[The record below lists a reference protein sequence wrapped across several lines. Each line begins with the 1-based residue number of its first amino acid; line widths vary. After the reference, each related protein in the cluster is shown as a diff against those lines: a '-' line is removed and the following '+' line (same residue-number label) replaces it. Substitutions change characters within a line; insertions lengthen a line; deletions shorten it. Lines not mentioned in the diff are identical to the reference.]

1 LTTIATDIFTVRPY
15 THHCQVIEQEAQ
27 HAVIGVS
34 PGNSFFTADTVTGLA
49 HWAAER
55 FARVDIVYT
64 DLYIA
69 DMYQALGY
77 ATDDARR
84 KAVKNLR
91 GVRAKVTN
99 AAQAVDPDGA
109 RVRAHPVSALTGRP
123 EYQRLSRYLDALMA
137 DDAALAATVADLV
150 DRFLKDKVTGRDATD
165 LQREVCT
172 RYILSELPLFI
183 DSPAIFDV
191 ASSLNCY
198 HQVLPLADLL
208 YGPGHG
214 LRASRNQ
221 GHGIIA
227 LTAPEDIQ

>member
-1 LTTIATDIFTVRPY
+1 MTTIATDIFTVRPY
-15 THHCQVIEQEAQ
+15 TSHCRVIEQEAQ

-34 PGNSFFTADTVTGLA
+34 PGNSFFTAETVTGLA

-55 FARVDIVYT
+55 FARVDLVYT

-69 DMYQALGY
+69 DMYEALGY
-77 ATDDARR
+77 SPDDARR

-91 GVRAKVTN
+91 GVRAKVSN
-99 AAQAVDPDGA
+99 AALAVDPDGA
-109 RVRAHPVSALTGRP
+109 RVRAQPVSALTGRP
-123 EYQRLSRYLDALMA
+123 EYRRLSRHVETLMT
-137 DDAALAATVADLV
+137 DDAALAATVAGLV
-150 DRFLKDKVTGRDATD
+150 DRFLRDKVTGRDATD
-165 LQREVCT
+165 RQREVCT
-172 RYILSELPLFI
+172 RYILAELPLFI
-183 DSPAIFDV
+183 DSPAIFGV

-227 LTAPEDIQ
+227 LTAPEDAQ

>member
-1 LTTIATDIFTVRPY
+1 MTTIATHIFTVRPY
-15 THHCQVIEQEAQ
+15 TSHCRVIEQEAR

-34 PGNSFFTADTVTGLA
+34 PGNSFFTAETVTGLA

-69 DMYQALGY
+69 DLYEALGY
-77 ATDDARR
+77 APDDARR

-91 GVRAKVTN
+91 GVRAKVSN
-99 AAQAVDPDGA
+99 AALAVDPDGV
-109 RVRAHPVSALTGRP
+109 RVRALPVSALTGRP
-123 EYQRLSRYLDALMA
+123 EYQRLGRHVETLLT
-137 DDAALAATVADLV
+137 DDAALAATVSGLV
-150 DRFLKDKVTGRDATD
+150 DRFLRDKVTGRDATD
-165 LQREVCT
+165 RQREVCT

-183 DSPAIFDV
+183 DSPAIFGV

-227 LTAPEDIQ
+227 LTALEDAQ

>member
-1 LTTIATDIFTVRPY
+1 LTTITTDIFTVRPY
-15 THHCQVIEQEAQ
+15 TPHCQVIQQEAE

-49 HWAAER
+49 RWAAER

-64 DLYIA
+64 DLYVA
-69 DMYQALGY
+69 DMYEALGY
-77 ATDDARR
+77 TPDDARR

-99 AAQAVDPDGA
+99 AALTVDPDGL
-109 RVRAHPVSALTGRP
+109 RVRAQPVSALTARP
-123 EYQRLSRYLDALMA
+123 GYRRLNRQLEALMA
-137 DDAALAATVADLV
+137 GDTALVATVSELV

-165 LQREVCT
+165 RQREVCT
-172 RYILSELPLFI
+172 RYILAELPLFI
-183 DSPAIFDV
+183 DSPAVFDV
-191 ASSLNCY
+191 PSSLNCY

-227 LTAPEDIQ
+227 LTAPEDTP

>member
-1 LTTIATDIFTVRPY
+1 MTTITTDIFTVRPY
-15 THHCQVIEQEAQ
+15 TPHCQVIQQEAE

-55 FARVDIVYT
+55 FAQVDIVYT
-64 DLYIA
+64 DLYVA
-69 DMYQALGY
+69 DMYEALGY
-77 ATDDARR
+77 STDDARR

-99 AAQAVDPDGA
+99 AALTVDPGGG
-109 RVRAHPVSALTGRP
+109 RVRAQPVSALTARP
-123 EYQRLSRYLDALMA
+123 GYRRLSRQLDALMA
-137 DDAALAATVADLV
+137 GDTALAATVSELV

-165 LQREVCT
+165 RQREVCT
-172 RYILSELPLFI
+172 RYILAELPLFI
-183 DSPAIFDV
+183 DSPAVFDV
-191 ASSLNCY
+191 PSSLNCY

-227 LTAPEDIQ
+227 LTAPEDTP